1 MDKLKKP
8 QIAVR
13 AFITNSTG
21 GVLIVQRANTAY
33 GNGLW
38 NLPGGKID
46 FGETAE
52 ESVKKEI
59 FEETS
64 LNCKS
69 AKFLFYM
76 DNLPDETTNLHIVAL
91 FFECKCTGDIKTNR
105 ESSDFKWIN
114 KNPEVVTDKGGYGYY
129 EDKPYF
135 NVLFEDKASFNPNTE
150 WEDVYYFFRYKD
162 SKFLAFLYKIKRLF
176 KNGI

>member
-1 MDKLKKP
+1 MNKLKKP

-13 AFITNSTG
+13 AFITNQKEEI
-21 GVLIVQRANTAY
+21 LILKRENTAY

-38 NLPGGKID
+38 NLPGGKIN

-76 DNLPDETTNLHIVAL
+76 DNLPDETTNLHFVAL
-91 FFECKCTGDIKTNR
+91 FFECKCTGDIKLNR

-114 KNPEVVTDKGGYGYY
+114 NDNLDGFHFAFGNDLAIKKFHELKELKYKLDEK
-129 EDKPYF
+129 
-135 NVLFEDKASFNPNTE
+135 SF
-150 WEDVYYFFRYKD
+150 F
-162 SKFLAFLYKIKRLF
+162 
-176 KNGI
+176 